1 MSKHS
6 APHVSKFR
14 RLRKAAGLTQIQLS
28 EASGVHVQKI
38 RRIEGGEIDP
48 ANLTLKNALALA
60 TALGVR
66 PDEFLGDD
74 TPEAAAPKEE

>member
-1 MSKHS
+1 MS
-6 APHVSKFR
+6 ATHVSKFR
-14 RLRKAAGLTQIQLS
+14 RLRKAAGLTQIKLA

-60 TALGVR
+60 AALGVR
-66 PDEFLGDD
+66 PEELIGDD
-74 TPEAAAPKEE
+74 KESDAPEE